1 MMDRCD
7 AIRDDLPLLAQG
19 VLEPVR
25 AQQIEQHLQTCADCR
40 DEHALVALLRA
51 PLVAPAGLAE
61 RTLRATGSTSAP
73 GNVRPWRTAVAAAVA
88 VLAIG
93 TGALLLTRSQ
103 DDYALLENG
112 DAAAFGWATRS
123 DPVLHGG
130 VGLEALTDDE
140 LELLLAEMQS

>member
-51 PLVAPAGLAE
+51 PLVAPAGLGE